1 MHVRTTSDALRYSAH
16 GFNITWKTLTH
27 EITYSMMSKR
37 GWKAEVVMVD
47 LFDGYREIAGCESEG
62 QMLE

>member
-1 MHVRTTSDALRYSAH
+1 ME
-16 GFNITWKTLTH
+16 NINT

-47 LFDGYREIAGCESEG
+47 LFDGYRDIAGCKSDSVG